1 MKVIKSGWNN
11 REFMVE
17 YEKFI
22 YDKLNFGEPDIQNC
36 EKLLGR
42 NFSFFIFQ
50 KEPFLI
56 GDYPRNYMVLFDAD
70 DGSGIALDNCKL
82 YDDTFTEL
90 MKEYNVEDYII
101 FKMQYSSKSPH
112 NDYYPYADKTH
123 PLGYFP
129 YFPHH
134 IEQFKQTV
142 NQFQAPTIDFLWMG
156 TVNYEDNPP
165 VWPEGLDKK
174 HWQLG
179 QRLEGYEMVMSLKE
193 SRPDLNIVVS
203 SDRIPYFD
211 YLNMVMQSKVC
222 LELPGVGNF
231 TTRFF
236 ENLQLG
242 KCILGK
248 ELYLELPYEIKKGE
262 HYIGVEDWT
271 KLEDSM
277 DWLMDNPKE
286 RFSIMKNVKKLQP
299 KLSHQ
304 YAFDNMIET
313 INKHLTKL

>member
-1 MKVIKSGWNN
+1 MKIIKSGWNN
-11 REFMVE
+11 REFMIE

-22 YDKLNFGEPDIQNC
+22 YDKLNFGEPDVQNC
-36 EKLLGR
+36 EDFLGR
-42 NFSFFIFQ
+42 NFSFFIFE
-50 KEPFLI
+50 K
-56 GDYPRNYMVLFDAD
+56 DNKNYLVLLDAD

-82 YDDTFTEL
+82 FEDTRLEL
-90 MKEYNVEDYII
+90 MEEFNVVDYII

-112 NDYYPYADKTH
+112 NDCYPYAHKTH

-129 YFPHH
+129 YFPHLIKH
-134 IEQFKQTV
+134 FKDMV
-142 NQFQAPTIDFLWMG
+142 NPFQPSTIDFLWMG

-179 QRLEGYEMVMSLKE
+179 QRIEGYEMVMALKE